1 MSQPSGM
8 FHRDSAVQR
17 GWRPLLMWILLLT
30 VALPFGA
37 FVLVLMGAFTYGVVK
52 SVTTGQPMPYLLGG
66 IEHLPWQYIAGG
78 LSALFAG
85 YLARGRQIVQEARA
99 TGGGQVQPPFAPS
112 PPPPLVSTPVASS
125 DEPLVNPEALR

>member
-1 MSQPSGM
+1 
-8 FHRDSAVQR
+8 
-17 GWRPLLMWILLLT
+17 MWILLLT

-99 TGGGQVQPPFAPS
+99 TGGGQVQPPFVPS
-112 PPPPLVSTPVASS
+112 PPPPSVSTPVASS